1 MVLFFRKQED
11 IAKDLSVTQQY
22 VSSILSGK
30 KSVGKKVA
38 AKLSEL
44 YGLYGLSYSWL
55 LTGEGDMLQLSSI
68 QNNTKNKIM
77 DKLERINKAIDF
89 LRFKKVFNTQKE
101 LAVIL
106 EKPAPNVS
114 DALKGGKYFTDK
126 FVICFSEKFKDFISK
141 DWLLTGEGEMLRDQS
156 TTNIASNNTYGDNA
170 SGKNNITITSARA
183 HTREEDE
190 GDKHKEIVFR
200 PVVTKQLATQSD
212 TDVYSV
218 IKNDKT
224 LKLQYIPTIPPYT
237 SIDFYYTIRQD
248 AMLPEY
254 KLGEVLALEHMK
266 SNSDIVQGAAMVVDT
281 SDFGFL
287 FRRIYDRGDYY
298 ECRRINEN
306 SVFENQ
312 NVPKSKVIR
321 LYRVIYSMKFGD

>member
-1 MVLFFRKQED
+1 MEYNHLEKLKDYFCSIGIRQDVLSKE
-11 IAKDLSVTQQY
+11 LG
-22 VSSILSGK
+22 VSQPYISQLINGK
-30 KSVGKKVA
+30 KEVGKKVA
-38 AKLSEL
+38 NKLSEKF
-44 YGLYGLSYSWL
+44 GLSQY
-55 LTGEGDMLQLSSI
+55 
-68 QNNTKNKIM
+68 
-77 DKLERINKAIDF
+77 
-89 LRFKKVFNTQKE
+89 
-101 LAVIL
+101 
-106 EKPAPNVS
+106 
-114 DALKGGKYFTDK
+114 
-126 FVICFSEKFKDFISK
+126 
-141 DWLLTGEGEMLRDQS
+141 WLLTGEGEMLRDQS

-170 SGKNNITITSARA
+170 SGNNNITITNAR
-183 HTREEDE
+183 TREEDE
-190 GDKHKEIVFR
+190 GDKHEEIVFR

-218 IKNDKT
+218 IKEDKT
-224 LKLQYIPTIPPYT
+224 LKLQYIPAIPPYT

>member
-1 MVLFFRKQED
+1 MEYNHLEKLKDYFCSIGIRQDVLSKE
-11 IAKDLSVTQQY
+11 LG
-22 VSSILSGK
+22 VSQPYISQLINGK
-30 KSVGKKVA
+30 KEVGKKVA
-38 AKLSEL
+38 NKLSEKF
-44 YGLYGLSYSWL
+44 GLSQY
-55 LTGEGDMLQLSSI
+55 
-68 QNNTKNKIM
+68 
-77 DKLERINKAIDF
+77 
-89 LRFKKVFNTQKE
+89 
-101 LAVIL
+101 
-106 EKPAPNVS
+106 
-114 DALKGGKYFTDK
+114 
-126 FVICFSEKFKDFISK
+126 
-141 DWLLTGEGEMLRDQS
+141 WLLTGEGEMLRDQS
-156 TTNIASNNTYGDNA
+156 TTNIASNKTYGDNA
-170 SGKNNITITSARA
+170 SGNNNITITNAR
-183 HTREEDE
+183 TREEDE
-190 GDKHKEIVFR
+190 GDKHEEIVFR

-218 IKNDKT
+218 IKEDKT
-224 LKLQYIPTIPPYT
+224 LKLQYIPAIPPYT

>member
-1 MVLFFRKQED
+1 MNTTTKQQRFKSAFEYLRYNGY
-11 IAKDLSVTQQY
+11 IQKQKDLAAIMNTSAPNISNALKGLEGVLTDGFI
-22 VSSILSGK
+22 VKFNSSF
-30 KSVGKKVA
+30 
-38 AKLSEL
+38 
-44 YGLYGLSYSWL
+44 
-55 LTGEGDMLQLSSI
+55 
-68 QNNTKNKIM
+68 NN
-77 DKLERINKAIDF
+77 
-89 LRFKKVFNTQKE
+89 VFNT
-101 LAVIL
+101 
-106 EKPAPNVS
+106 
-114 DALKGGKYFTDK
+114 
-126 FVICFSEKFKDFISK
+126 

-156 TTNIASNNTYGDNA
+156 TTNIERNNTYGDNA
-170 SGKNNITITSARA
+170 SGNNNITIKNSR
-183 HTREEDE
+183 TREGNE
-190 GDKHKEIVFR
+190 GDKHKETIYK
-200 PVVTKQLATQSD
+200 PVVTKQLASQPD
-212 TDVYSV
+212 TDVYSA
-218 IKNDKT
+218 IKEDKT

-298 ECRRINEN
+298 ECRRINED

-321 LYRVIYSMKFGD
+321 LYRVVYSMKFGD

>member
-1 MVLFFRKQED
+1 MFVTLFLICVAKIKRKVLTNKEITRKVFILIIILLMQTVNKQQRFKSAFD
-11 IAKDLSVTQQY
+11 YLRSIGAIHTQKDL
-22 VSSILSGK
+22 
-30 KSVGKKVA
+30 A
-38 AKLSEL
+38 
-44 YGLYGLSYSWL
+44 
-55 LTGEGDMLQLSSI
+55 D
-68 QNNTKNKIM
+68 KIG
-77 DKLERINKAIDF
+77 AS
-89 LRFKKVFNTQKE
+89 QS
-101 LAVIL
+101 
-106 EKPAPNVS
+106 NVCS
-114 DALKGGKYFTDK
+114 ALKGVEKVLTDRFLIRFNAAFSDK
-126 FVICFSEKFKDFISK
+126 FNT

-156 TTNIASNNTYGDNA
+156 TTNIESNNTYGDNA
-170 SGKNNITITSARA
+170 IENNITIMNA
-183 HTREEDE
+183 HTRTREENE
-190 GDKHKEIVFR
+190 GDKHKEIIYK
-200 PVVTKQLATQSD
+200 PVVTKQLASQPD
-212 TDVYSV
+212 TDVYSA
-218 IKNDKT
+218 IKEDKT

-298 ECRRINEN
+298 ECRRINED

-321 LYRVIYSMKFGD
+321 LYRVVYSMKFGD

>member
-1 MVLFFRKQED
+1 MGNNGKVERIEKAFKYL
-11 IAKDLSVTQQY
+11 QY
-22 VSSILSGK
+22 KGLVQDKKNLAIKMNRNTSSISRVFSG
-30 KSVGKKVA
+30 
-38 AKLSEL
+38 
-44 YGLYGLSYSWL
+44 
-55 LTGEGDMLQLSSI
+55 D
-68 QNNTKNKIM
+68 
-77 DKLERINKAIDF
+77 
-89 LRFKKVFNTQKE
+89 
-101 LAVIL
+101 
-106 EKPAPNVS
+106 EKY
-114 DALKGGKYFTDK
+114 LTDK
-126 FVICFSEKFKDFISK
+126 FFIKFCHTFNDIINK
-141 DWLLTGEGEMLRDQS
+141 DWLITGEGEMLSDQS
-156 TTNIASNNTYGDNA
+156 TTNIASNNTDGDNA
-170 SGKNNITITSARA
+170 SGNNNITITSARA

-254 KLGEVLALEHMK
+254 KLGEVLALEHLK

>member
-1 MVLFFRKQED
+1 MNKQQRFKSAFD
-11 IAKDLSVTQQY
+11 YLRSIGAIHTQKDL
-22 VSSILSGK
+22 
-30 KSVGKKVA
+30 A
-38 AKLSEL
+38 
-44 YGLYGLSYSWL
+44 
-55 LTGEGDMLQLSSI
+55 D
-68 QNNTKNKIM
+68 KIG
-77 DKLERINKAIDF
+77 AS
-89 LRFKKVFNTQKE
+89 QS
-101 LAVIL
+101 
-106 EKPAPNVS
+106 NVCS
-114 DALKGGKYFTDK
+114 ALKGVEKVLTDR
-126 FVICFSEKFKDFISK
+126 FLIRFNAAFSEKFNT

-170 SGKNNITITSARA
+170 SGNNNITITR
-183 HTREEDE
+183 TREEDDAE
-190 GDKHKEIVFR
+190 DKHKEIIFR
-200 PVVTKQLATQSD
+200 PVVTKQLATQPD
-212 TDVYSV
+212 TDVYSA
-218 IKNDKT
+218 IKEDKT

-254 KLGEVLALEHMK
+254 KLGEVLALEHMR

-298 ECRRINEN
+298 ECRRINED

-321 LYRVIYSMKFGD
+321 LYRVVYSMKFGD

>member
-1 MVLFFRKQED
+1 MEYNHLEKLKDYFCSIGIRQDVLSKE
-11 IAKDLSVTQQY
+11 LG
-22 VSSILSGK
+22 VSQPYISQLINGK
-30 KSVGKKVA
+30 KEVGKKVA
-38 AKLSEL
+38 NKLSEKF
-44 YGLYGLSYSWL
+44 GLSQY
-55 LTGEGDMLQLSSI
+55 
-68 QNNTKNKIM
+68 
-77 DKLERINKAIDF
+77 
-89 LRFKKVFNTQKE
+89 
-101 LAVIL
+101 
-106 EKPAPNVS
+106 
-114 DALKGGKYFTDK
+114 
-126 FVICFSEKFKDFISK
+126 
-141 DWLLTGEGEMLRDQS
+141 WLLTGEGEMLRDQS

-170 SGKNNITITSARA
+170 SGNNNITITNARTR
-183 HTREEDE
+183 TREEDE

-218 IKNDKT
+218 IKKDKT
-224 LKLQYIPTIPPYT
+224 LKLQYIPAIPPYT

>member
-1 MVLFFRKQED
+1 MGNNGKVERIEKAFKYL
-11 IAKDLSVTQQY
+11 QY
-22 VSSILSGK
+22 KGLVQDKKNLAIKMNRNTSSISRVFSG
-30 KSVGKKVA
+30 
-38 AKLSEL
+38 
-44 YGLYGLSYSWL
+44 
-55 LTGEGDMLQLSSI
+55 D
-68 QNNTKNKIM
+68 
-77 DKLERINKAIDF
+77 
-89 LRFKKVFNTQKE
+89 
-101 LAVIL
+101 
-106 EKPAPNVS
+106 EKY
-114 DALKGGKYFTDK
+114 LTDK
-126 FVICFSEKFKDFISK
+126 FFIKFCHTFNDIINK
-141 DWLLTGEGEMLRDQS
+141 DWLITGEGEMLRDQ
-156 TTNIASNNTYGDNA
+156 Y
-170 SGKNNITITSARA
+170 ITITNARTR
-183 HTREEDE
+183 TREEDE

-218 IKNDKT
+218 IKEDKT
-224 LKLQYIPTIPPYT
+224 LKLQYIPAIPPYT

>member
-1 MVLFFRKQED
+1 MNMGNNGKVERIEKALKY
-11 IAKDLSVTQQY
+11 LQY
-22 VSSILSGK
+22 KGLVQDKKNLAIKMNRNTSSISRVFSG
-30 KSVGKKVA
+30 
-38 AKLSEL
+38 
-44 YGLYGLSYSWL
+44 
-55 LTGEGDMLQLSSI
+55 D
-68 QNNTKNKIM
+68 
-77 DKLERINKAIDF
+77 
-89 LRFKKVFNTQKE
+89 
-101 LAVIL
+101 
-106 EKPAPNVS
+106 EKY
-114 DALKGGKYFTDK
+114 LTDK
-126 FVICFSEKFKDFISK
+126 FFIKFCHTFNDIINK
-141 DWLLTGEGEMLRDQS
+141 DWLITGEGEMLRDQS
-156 TTNIASNNTYGDNA
+156 TTNIASNKTYGDNA
-170 SGKNNITITSARA
+170 SGNNNITITNAR
-183 HTREEDE
+183 TREEDE

-218 IKNDKT
+218 IKEDKT
-224 LKLQYIPTIPPYT
+224 LKLQYIPAIPPYT

>member
-1 MVLFFRKQED
+1 MEYNHLEKLKDYFCSIGIRQDVLSKE
-11 IAKDLSVTQQY
+11 LG
-22 VSSILSGK
+22 VSQPYISQLINGK
-30 KSVGKKVA
+30 KEVGKKVA
-38 AKLSEL
+38 NKLSEKF
-44 YGLYGLSYSWL
+44 GLSQY
-55 LTGEGDMLQLSSI
+55 
-68 QNNTKNKIM
+68 
-77 DKLERINKAIDF
+77 
-89 LRFKKVFNTQKE
+89 
-101 LAVIL
+101 
-106 EKPAPNVS
+106 
-114 DALKGGKYFTDK
+114 
-126 FVICFSEKFKDFISK
+126 
-141 DWLLTGEGEMLRDQS
+141 WLLTGEGEMLRDQS

-170 SGKNNITITSARA
+170 SGNNNITITNARTR
-183 HTREEDE
+183 TREEDE
-190 GDKHKEIVFR
+190 GDKHEEIVFR

-218 IKNDKT
+218 IKDDKT
-224 LKLQYIPTIPPYT
+224 LKLQYIPAIPPYT

>member
-1 MVLFFRKQED
+1 MNETKERLKTAFNYLKFKGLVKSQKKL
-11 IAKDLSVTQQY
+11 AKDIGTSEPC
-22 VSSILSGK
+22 VSYAMNGNEKYLTKNFLI
-30 KSVGKKVA
+30 
-38 AKLSEL
+38 KLNNA
-44 YGLYGLSYSWL
+44 YDNIFNMSWL
-55 LTGEGDMLQLSSI
+55 L
-68 QNNTKNKIM
+68 
-77 DKLERINKAIDF
+77 A
-89 LRFKKVFNTQKE
+89 
-101 LAVIL
+101 
-106 EKPAPNVS
+106 
-114 DALKGGKYFTDK
+114 
-126 FVICFSEKFKDFISK
+126 
-141 DWLLTGEGEMLRDQS
+141 GEGEMLRDQS

-170 SGKNNITITSARA
+170 SGNNNTNARTR
-183 HTREEDE
+183 TREENED
-190 GDKHKEIVFR
+190 DKHEEIVFR

-218 IKNDKT
+218 IKENKT
-224 LKLQYIPTIPPYT
+224 LKLQYIPAIPPYT

>member
-1 MVLFFRKQED
+1 MEYNHLEKLKDYFCSIGIRQDVLSKE
-11 IAKDLSVTQQY
+11 LG
-22 VSSILSGK
+22 VSQPYISQLINGK
-30 KSVGKKVA
+30 KEVGKKVA
-38 AKLSEL
+38 NKLSEKF
-44 YGLYGLSYSWL
+44 GLSQY
-55 LTGEGDMLQLSSI
+55 
-68 QNNTKNKIM
+68 
-77 DKLERINKAIDF
+77 
-89 LRFKKVFNTQKE
+89 
-101 LAVIL
+101 
-106 EKPAPNVS
+106 
-114 DALKGGKYFTDK
+114 
-126 FVICFSEKFKDFISK
+126 
-141 DWLLTGEGEMLRDQS
+141 WLLTGEGEMLRDQS

-170 SGKNNITITSARA
+170 SGNNNTNARTR
-183 HTREEDE
+183 TREEDK
-190 GDKHKEIVFR
+190 GDKYKEIVFR

-218 IKNDKT
+218 IKEDKT
-224 LKLQYIPTIPPYT
+224 LKLQYIPAIPPYT

>member
-1 MVLFFRKQED
+1 MEYNHLEKLKDYFCSIGIRQDVLSKE
-11 IAKDLSVTQQY
+11 LG
-22 VSSILSGK
+22 VSQPYISQLINGK
-30 KSVGKKVA
+30 KEVGKKVA
-38 AKLSEL
+38 NKLSEKF
-44 YGLYGLSYSWL
+44 GLSQY
-55 LTGEGDMLQLSSI
+55 
-68 QNNTKNKIM
+68 
-77 DKLERINKAIDF
+77 
-89 LRFKKVFNTQKE
+89 
-101 LAVIL
+101 
-106 EKPAPNVS
+106 
-114 DALKGGKYFTDK
+114 
-126 FVICFSEKFKDFISK
+126 
-141 DWLLTGEGEMLRDQS
+141 WLLTGEGEMLRDQS

-170 SGKNNITITSARA
+170 SGNNNITITNARTR
-183 HTREEDE
+183 TREEDE
-190 GDKHKEIVFR
+190 GDKYKEIVFR

-218 IKNDKT
+218 IKEDKT
-224 LKLQYIPTIPPYT
+224 LKLQYIPAIPPYT

-254 KLGEVLALEHMK
+254 KLGEVLALEHTK

>member
-1 MVLFFRKQED
+1 MEYNHLEKLKDYFCSIGIRQDVLSKE
-11 IAKDLSVTQQY
+11 LG
-22 VSSILSGK
+22 VSQPYISQLINGK
-30 KSVGKKVA
+30 KEVGKKVA
-38 AKLSEL
+38 NKLSEKF
-44 YGLYGLSYSWL
+44 GLSQY
-55 LTGEGDMLQLSSI
+55 
-68 QNNTKNKIM
+68 
-77 DKLERINKAIDF
+77 
-89 LRFKKVFNTQKE
+89 
-101 LAVIL
+101 
-106 EKPAPNVS
+106 
-114 DALKGGKYFTDK
+114 
-126 FVICFSEKFKDFISK
+126 
-141 DWLLTGEGEMLRDQS
+141 WLLTGEGEMLRDQS

-170 SGKNNITITSARA
+170 SGNNNITITNAR
-183 HTREEDE
+183 TREEDE

-218 IKNDKT
+218 IKEDKT
-224 LKLQYIPTIPPYT
+224 LKLQYIPAIPPYT

-312 NVPKSKVIR
+312 NVSKSKVIR

>member
-1 MVLFFRKQED
+1 MEYNHLEKLKDYFCSIGIRQDVLSKE
-11 IAKDLSVTQQY
+11 LG
-22 VSSILSGK
+22 VSQPYISQLINGK
-30 KSVGKKVA
+30 KEVGKKVA
-38 AKLSEL
+38 NKLSEKF
-44 YGLYGLSYSWL
+44 GLSQY
-55 LTGEGDMLQLSSI
+55 
-68 QNNTKNKIM
+68 
-77 DKLERINKAIDF
+77 
-89 LRFKKVFNTQKE
+89 
-101 LAVIL
+101 
-106 EKPAPNVS
+106 
-114 DALKGGKYFTDK
+114 
-126 FVICFSEKFKDFISK
+126 
-141 DWLLTGEGEMLRDQS
+141 WLLTGEGEMLRDQS

-170 SGKNNITITSARA
+170 SENNNITITNARTR
-183 HTREEDE
+183 TREEDE
-190 GDKHKEIVFR
+190 GDKRKEIVFR

-218 IKNDKT
+218 IKEDKT
-224 LKLQYIPTIPPYT
+224 LKLQYIPAIPPYT

>member
-1 MVLFFRKQED
+1 MERNYNHLIYLGSFFKKTKKKQED

-44 YGLYGLSYSWL
+44 YGLSYSWL
-55 LTGEGDMLQLSSI
+55 LTGEG
-68 QNNTKNKIM
+68 
-77 DKLERINKAIDF
+77 
-89 LRFKKVFNTQKE
+89 
-101 LAVIL
+101 
-106 EKPAPNVS
+106 
-114 DALKGGKYFTDK
+114 
-126 FVICFSEKFKDFISK
+126 
-141 DWLLTGEGEMLRDQS
+141 EMLSEQS

-170 SGKNNITITSARA
+170 SGNNNITITNARTR
-183 HTREEDE
+183 TREEDE
-190 GDKHKEIVFR
+190 GDKYKEIVFR

-218 IKNDKT
+218 IKEDKT
-224 LKLQYIPTIPPYT
+224 LKLQYIPAIPPYT

>member
-1 MVLFFRKQED
+1 MKSNHLIKLKAYFESIGKKQDD
-11 IAKDLSVTQQY
+11 IVKETGFKQPY
-22 VSSILSGK
+22 VSAVINGK
-30 KSVGKKVA
+30 KIIGKSNA

-44 YGLYGLSYSWL
+44 YGLSYS
-55 LTGEGDMLQLSSI
+55 
-68 QNNTKNKIM
+68 
-77 DKLERINKAIDF
+77 
-89 LRFKKVFNTQKE
+89 
-101 LAVIL
+101 
-106 EKPAPNVS
+106 
-114 DALKGGKYFTDK
+114 
-126 FVICFSEKFKDFISK
+126 
-141 DWLLTGEGEMLRDQS
+141 WLLTGEGEMLRDQS

-170 SGKNNITITSARA
+170 SGNNNITITNARTR
-183 HTREEDE
+183 TREEDE

-218 IKNDKT
+218 IKEDKT
-224 LKLQYIPTIPPYT
+224 LKLQYIPAIPPYT

-254 KLGEVLALEHMK
+254 KIGEVLALEHMK

>member
-1 MVLFFRKQED
+1 MEYNHLEKLKDYFCSIGIRQDVLSKE
-11 IAKDLSVTQQY
+11 LG
-22 VSSILSGK
+22 VSQPYISQLINGK
-30 KSVGKKVA
+30 KEVGKKVA
-38 AKLSEL
+38 NKLSE
-44 YGLYGLSYSWL
+44 
-55 LTGEGDMLQLSSI
+55 
-68 QNNTKNKIM
+68 
-77 DKLERINKAIDF
+77 
-89 LRFKKVFNTQKE
+89 
-101 LAVIL
+101 
-106 EKPAPNVS
+106 
-114 DALKGGKYFTDK
+114 K
-126 FVICFSEKFKDFISK
+126 FGISQY
-141 DWLLTGEGEMLRDQS
+141 WLLTGEGEMLRDQS

-170 SGKNNITITSARA
+170 SGNNNITITNARTR
-183 HTREEDE
+183 TREEDE
-190 GDKHKEIVFR
+190 GDKYKEIVFR

-218 IKNDKT
+218 IKENKT
-224 LKLQYIPTIPPYT
+224 LKLQYIPAIPPYT

>member
-1 MVLFFRKQED
+1 MEYNHLEKLKDYFCSIGIRQDVLSKE
-11 IAKDLSVTQQY
+11 LG
-22 VSSILSGK
+22 VSQPYISQLINGK
-30 KSVGKKVA
+30 KEVGKKVA
-38 AKLSEL
+38 NKLSEKF
-44 YGLYGLSYSWL
+44 GLSQY
-55 LTGEGDMLQLSSI
+55 
-68 QNNTKNKIM
+68 
-77 DKLERINKAIDF
+77 
-89 LRFKKVFNTQKE
+89 
-101 LAVIL
+101 
-106 EKPAPNVS
+106 
-114 DALKGGKYFTDK
+114 
-126 FVICFSEKFKDFISK
+126 
-141 DWLLTGEGEMLRDQS
+141 WLLTGEGEMLRDQS

-170 SGKNNITITSARA
+170 SGNNNRTITNARTR
-183 HTREEDE
+183 TREEDE
-190 GDKHKEIVFR
+190 GDKRKEIVFR

-218 IKNDKT
+218 IKEDKT
-224 LKLQYIPTIPPYT
+224 LKLQYIPAIPPYT

>member
-1 MVLFFRKQED
+1 MDTTTKQQRFKSAFEYLRYNGY
-11 IAKDLSVTQQY
+11 IQKQKDLAAIMNTSAPNISNALKGLEGVLTDGFI
-22 VSSILSGK
+22 VKFNSSF
-30 KSVGKKVA
+30 
-38 AKLSEL
+38 
-44 YGLYGLSYSWL
+44 
-55 LTGEGDMLQLSSI
+55 
-68 QNNTKNKIM
+68 NN
-77 DKLERINKAIDF
+77 
-89 LRFKKVFNTQKE
+89 VFNT
-101 LAVIL
+101 
-106 EKPAPNVS
+106 
-114 DALKGGKYFTDK
+114 
-126 FVICFSEKFKDFISK
+126 

-170 SGKNNITITSARA
+170 GGNNNITITR
-183 HTREEDE
+183 TREEDDAE
-190 GDKHKEIVFR
+190 DKHKEIIFR
-200 PVVTKQLATQSD
+200 PVVTKQLATQPD

-218 IKNDKT
+218 IKEDKT
-224 LKLQYIPTIPPYT
+224 LRLQYIPTIPPYT

-298 ECRRINEN
+298 ECRRINED
-306 SVFENQ
+306 SVFETQ

-321 LYRVIYSMKFGD
+321 LYRVVYSMKFGD